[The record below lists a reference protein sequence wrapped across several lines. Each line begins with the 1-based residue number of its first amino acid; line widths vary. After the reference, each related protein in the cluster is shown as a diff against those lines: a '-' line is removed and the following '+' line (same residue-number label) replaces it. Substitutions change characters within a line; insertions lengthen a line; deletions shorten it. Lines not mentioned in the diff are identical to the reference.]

1 MVKEKT
7 DMRIRKTKRA
17 LYHALEEL
25 LQKKSLSQITVTE
38 LAAHAEINK
47 GTFYLHYKDIF
58 ELYQDALERHLKEI
72 VTQMDYLPL
81 LFSDAYEFARRLVAF
96 SLQNAIFC
104 DDIFFTEENL
114 PFNQA
119 VFFYFCNALTE
130 KALECGRIP
139 DTLENRQKLNFL
151 FSGAGTLLR
160 YYDGT
165 GTESI
170 VGILSVSIHALFPA
184 N

>member
-1 MVKEKT
+1 MTKEKT

-17 LYHALEEL
+17 LYQALEEL
-25 LQKKSLSQITVTE
+25 LKKKSLSQITVTE

-58 ELYQDALERHLKEI
+58 DLYQNALERHLTEI
-72 VTQMDYLPL
+72 VAQMDYLPL
-81 LFSDAYEFARRLVAF
+81 LFSDADEFSRRLVAF

-104 DDIFFTEENL
+104 DDVFFKEGNL

-119 VFFYFCNALTE
+119 VFIYFCNALTE
-130 KALECGRIP
+130 RAMECGGVP
-139 DTLENRQKLNFL
+139 NTLGNRQKLNFL

-160 YYDGT
+160 YYDET
-165 GTESI
+165 GTDSI
-170 VGILSVSIHALFPA
+170 IRILSTSIKALFPT